1 MKIFVVLAADESVD
15 ELITPLK
22 AIDYKKQLADMVV
35 NVRSIMR
42 VIAKNKDKIKFKQ
55 IENIVD
61 QKIANPMCDIHDYM
75 EEVADDPMSDELFK
89 KMVKLL
95 SQTTHS
101 KRITENLD
109 KSGVLTVRQV
119 SWVLNAMRRF
129 YKYINFLLDF
139 YEYKR

>member
-129 YKYINFLLDF
+129 YKYINFILDF